1 MKSARHTPKSK
12 TSAAGNGAAIIT
24 KSAKSGNSASEPAAL
39 VSVEHGQPM
48 TNSLLV
54 AAEFGKRHD
63 NVLRDIDALQA
74 DLSPEFWRLNFE
86 ERDYTDRRGKVQ
98 RMFRMTQAGFTAL
111 VMGFTGKKA
120 VSLRERF
127 IVAFQRVTDELHRL
141 QSMRTEPAWQSARIE
156 VKRDFRNVTD
166 MLLEARADA
175 GKSSDH
181 RTFSNEAML
190 IRFALTGD
198 SKAKWDRDSLSREDL
213 KLLGKVERLDMRLI
227 GRGVPFQSRK
237 EQCRALVLRERGAL
251 LLTGGA
257 A

>member
-1 MKSARHTPKSK
+1 MHKTATAQAVRKAARKIPHATPD
-12 TSAAGNGAAIIT
+12 T
-24 KSAKSGNSASEPAAL
+24 L

-54 AAEFGKRHD
+54 AVEFGKRHD

-98 RMFRMTQAGFTAL
+98 RMFRLTQAGFTAL

-127 IVAFQRVTDELHRL
+127 IVAFQRVTAELQRL
-141 QSMRTEPAWQSARIE
+141 KAMRAAPSWQTARIE
-156 VKRDFRNVTD
+156 TKSDFCNVAD
-166 MLLEARADA
+166 MLQEVRADA
-175 GKSSDH
+175 GKPTARH
-181 RTFSNEAML
+181 HYINESKL
-190 IRFALTGD
+190 LRFAMTG
-198 SKAKWDRDSLSREDL
+198 SESAKWDRDSLSREDL